1 MNGRRHAFPLSRI
14 LSCRDQRNIRLAF
27 DAENGM
33 DSGNEEGRREKEES
47 RRRRRKE
54 NQEKLEITYVYIH
67 IYVCI
72 HISVDQ
78 REGREATRVQV
89 SPKFFISLSSAAFS

>member
-1 MNGRRHAFPLSRI
+1 MPKMEWIRETKRGGEKKRKVEEEKKRKSRKI
-14 LSCRDQRNIRLAF
+14 GNNIR
-27 DAENGM
+27 
-33 DSGNEEGRREKEES
+33 
-47 RRRRRKE
+47 
-54 NQEKLEITYVYIH
+54 IYIH
-67 IYVCI
+67 IYVYI

>member
-1 MNGRRHAFPLSRI
+1 MPKMEW
-14 LSCRDQRNIRLAF
+14 IR
-27 DAENGM
+27 ETKRGGEKNRKVV
-33 DSGNEEGRREKEES
+33 EEEEKK
-47 RRRRRKE
+47 RKE